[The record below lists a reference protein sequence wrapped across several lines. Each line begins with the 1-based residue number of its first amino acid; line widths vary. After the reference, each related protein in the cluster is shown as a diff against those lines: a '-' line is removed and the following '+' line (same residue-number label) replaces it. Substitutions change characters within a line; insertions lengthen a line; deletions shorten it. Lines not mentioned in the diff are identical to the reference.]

1 MRKSWIQADMAVL
14 CSDKFLSGVKGCS
27 LEITK
32 FKKSN
37 GLIVIARISF
47 QGLKLGGLKTVRNYK

>member
-37 GLIVIARISF
+37 GLNSLSRGL
-47 QGLKLGGLKTVRNYK
+47 GLKV